1 MPIIEIDL
9 EKRKGQQMTYDE
21 AVKMVRGKTNRKER
35 KIGNNTYAHIEYDDS
50 VSICLHGTVVVRF
63 FPNGLVRLHSGGWR
77 THTTKDR
84 INKYSPV
91 RVYQKNFEW
100 FLQDGTPFEDKMLVS
115 AA

>member
-1 MPIIEIDL
+1 
-9 EKRKGQQMTYDE
+9 MTYDE

-35 KIGNNTYAHIEYDDS
+35 KIGNNTYAHIEYDNS
-50 VSICLHGTVVVRF
+50 VSICLHGTAVVRF

>member
-1 MPIIEIDL
+1 VPIIDVDL
-9 EKRKGQQMTYDE
+9 EKRKGQKMTYDE

-50 VSICLHGTVVVRF
+50 VSICLHGTAVVRF
-63 FPNGLVRLHSGGWR
+63 FPNGTVRLHSGGWR

-100 FLQDGTPFEDKMLVS
+100 FLQDGTPFEDKMIVG